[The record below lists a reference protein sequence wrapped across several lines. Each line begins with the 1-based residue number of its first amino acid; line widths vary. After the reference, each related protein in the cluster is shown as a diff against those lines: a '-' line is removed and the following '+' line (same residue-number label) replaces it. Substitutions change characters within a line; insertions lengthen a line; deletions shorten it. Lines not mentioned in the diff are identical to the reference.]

1 MFGRISALTLATALL
16 TASPALAQTFSQDA
30 PTSYLGQNT
39 AAVLSKGL
47 SYFSA
52 GGTGINYATAMAGG
66 EFGLGINGAFGMP
79 GGLGTGINGNV
90 SYKFPLSRMGGMA
103 AAVALSGTWAGL
115 GGAATTFGRAGIDVP
130 LTMDMGGALLSI
142 TPNVRAQALTNPMG
156 TLALG
161 ADVGVQYPVAPF
173 WSVLGSVM
181 PSLSLA
187 PGGGITA
194 PIVLGARLSP
204 TSTSHVD
211 FTLMNVTPTG
221 GFGLNAGTLA
231 VTGHIGWR

>member
-1 MFGRISALTLATALL
+1 MFGRISALAVAAAML
-16 TASPALAQTFSQDA
+16 TASPAFAETFSQDA

-39 AAVLSKGL
+39 AAVLSKGV

-66 EFGLGINGAFGMP
+66 ELGLGLNGAFRTA
-79 GGLGTGINGNV
+79 GGLGTGIGLNAG
-90 SYKFPLSRMGGMA
+90 YKFPLSRMAGMA
-103 AAVALSGTWAGL
+103 AAVAVSGTLAGL
-115 GGAATTFGRAGIDVP
+115 GGNAGMSFGGAGVDVP
-130 LTMDMGGALLSI
+130 LTMDMGGSLLSI
-142 TPNVRAQALTNPMG
+142 TPNVRTAVLTNPMA
-156 TLALG
+156 TLSLG

-181 PSLSLA
+181 PSFALQ
-187 PGGGITA
+187 GGAITA
-194 PIVLGARLSP
+194 PVVLGARLSP

-211 FTLMNVTPTG
+211 FRVMDITTAP
-221 GFGLNAGTLA
+221 GFGLNAGTIA

>member
-1 MFGRISALTLATALL
+1 MFGRISALTVAAAML

-39 AAVLSKGL
+39 AAVLSKGV

-52 GGTGINYATAMAGG
+52 GSAGINYASAMAGG
-66 EFGLGINGAFGMP
+66 EFGLGVNGAFNTT
-79 GGLGTGINGNV
+79 GGLGTGIALNAG
-90 SYKFPLSRMGGMA
+90 YKYPLSRMGGMA
-103 AAVALSGTWAGL
+103 AAVAVSGALEGL
-115 GGAATTFGRAGIDVP
+115 GGSAGTTFGRAGVEVP

-142 TPNVRAQALTNPMG
+142 TPNARTQALADPMG
-156 TLALG
+156 TLSLG

-181 PSLSLA
+181 PSYTLT
-187 PGGGITA
+187 GGGIAA
-194 PIVLGARLSP
+194 PVVLGARLSP

-211 FTLMNVTPTG
+211 FRVMDIATTG
-221 GFGLNAGTLA
+221 GFGVNVGTIA